1 MLGSHVVVL
10 MDVFCQVVEVGNTLL
25 YHHLPV
31 AHAETN
37 LVGFVEL
44 PVEEVVC
51 LLCLVISQQG
61 RGERDAVEA
70 VTFQFLVQ
78 VLLGEA
84 LVAHQFA
91 EGRHDV
97 VESQL
102 MVVYLTGFHLSRPA
116 YDERDADTSFVA
128 LAFQAAQLAVAS
140 EECRVGTA
148 FFVRTVVT
156 AEDDDGILVEP
167 FFFQLGQDFA
177 HVGIQSA
184 DHAGKLGMCVHA
196 LVVTGTGLSAPGL
209 VFKELF
215 LIFLQDRVVGLY
227 QFGMRQ
233 GVRQEAVE
241 RLFAVLL
248 VEPFQCLLVNQVSR
262 ILRTLEIVFAA
273 HRVADVVFQN
283 HAADGRITCGTA
295 VGVQEVRVVEVR
307 LKLAHVAEVFVHAPL
322 VGSRGRT
329 LVAAGPFAE
338 HPGGIAVLLHDFRQD
353 DMLWVIR
360 LLSGHGI
367 LLVLS
372 VPHLA
377 EPVFLVAS
385 HVSVSAVLSGHDGGA
400 RRGTDGASGVCLRKS
415 HALLCHLVDA
425 GCLDER
431 LAVASQVA
439 VSHVVAE
446 NEQDVGFFR
455 IGRCSLCMRCSHG
468 NQSHTVG

>member
-1 MLGSHVVVL
+1 M
-10 MDVFCQVVEVGNTLL
+10 
-25 YHHLPV
+25 
-31 AHAETN
+31 
-37 LVGFVEL
+37 
-44 PVEEVVC
+44 
-51 LLCLVISQQG
+51 
-61 RGERDAVEA
+61 
-70 VTFQFLVQ
+70 
-78 VLLGEA
+78 
-84 LVAHQFA
+84 
-91 EGRHDV
+91 
-97 VESQL
+97 
-102 MVVYLTGFHLSRPA
+102 
-116 YDERDADTSFVA
+116 
-128 LAFQAAQLAVAS
+128 
-140 EECRVGTA
+140 
-148 FFVRTVVT
+148 
-156 AEDDDGILVEP
+156 
-167 FFFQLGQDFA
+167 
-177 HVGIQSA
+177 
-184 DHAGKLGMCVHA
+184 
-196 LVVTGTGLSAPGL
+196 
-209 VFKELF
+209 KELF
-215 LIFLQDRVVGLY
+215 LVFLQDRVVGLY

-248 VEPFQCLLVNQVSR
+248 VEPFQCLLVNQVGR
-262 ILRTLEIVFAA
+262 ILRTLEIVVAA

-283 HAADGRITCGTA
+283 HTADGRITCGTA

-307 LKLAHVAEVFVHAPL
+307 LKLAHVAEVFVHAPF

-329 LVAAGPFAE
+329 LVAAGPFTE
-338 HPGGIAVLLHDFRQD
+338 HAGGIAVLLHDFRQD
-353 DMLWVIR
+353 DMLRVIR

-377 EPVFLVAS
+377 QPVLLVAS

-431 LAVASQVA
+431 LTVASQVA
-439 VSHVVAE
+439 VSHVIAE

>member
-1 MLGSHVVVL
+1 MLGSHVVVFV
-10 MDVFCQVVEVGNTLL
+10 DVFCQVVEVRNPLL

-61 RGERDAVEA
+61 RSERDAVEA

-102 MVVYLTGFHLSRPA
+102 MVVHHTRFYFSWPA
-116 YDERDADTSFVA
+116 HDERDTDTSFVA
-128 LAFQAAQLAVAS
+128 LALQAAQLAVAS

-156 AEDDDGILVEP
+156 AEDDDGILVES

-196 LVVTGTGLSAPGL
+196 LVVAGTRISAPGL
-209 VFKELF
+209 VMKELF
-215 LIFLQDRVVGLY
+215 LVFLQDRVVGLY

-248 VEPFQCLLVNQVSR
+248 VEPFQCLLVNQVGR

-273 HRVADVVFQN
+273 HRVADIIF
-283 HAADGRITCGTA
+283 
-295 VGVQEVRVVEVR
+295 
-307 LKLAHVAEVFVHAPL
+307 
-322 VGSRGRT
+322 
-329 LVAAGPFAE
+329 
-338 HPGGIAVLLHDFRQD
+338 
-353 DMLWVIR
+353 
-360 LLSGHGI
+360 
-367 LLVLS
+367 
-372 VPHLA
+372 
-377 EPVFLVAS
+377 
-385 HVSVSAVLSGHDGGA
+385 
-400 RRGTDGASGVCLRKS
+400 
-415 HALLCHLVDA
+415 
-425 GCLDER
+425 
-431 LAVASQVA
+431 
-439 VSHVVAE
+439 
-446 NEQDVGFFR
+446 
-455 IGRCSLCMRCSHG
+455 
-468 NQSHTVG
+468 